1 MDKAAIQARQ
11 AAKRQQTLD
20 MRAQNVNNTV
30 LEKRWTD
37 KDIKIFGMNPI
48 TLMEGGMTLAFAPEV
63 GLVAGLGAM
72 AKKSFASNMVEDI
85 TGHKSMMNAS
95 DVFNTGSSKN
105 PEGTALT
112 KANRDKSKIPKGSK
126 LLSRTRYSEVYR
138 DPKGKIHTWG
148 RPTIFPGPKQAFSKP
163 YSVAR
168 EWRENAA
175 RGIFR
180 SKYNRIDPIRKDM
193 KNIRKKYGKSDY
205 IAGYSR
211 GARYGKLQP
220 YSKDTQYDI
229 WGPYT
234 PGNDV
239 DSRIKIN
246 YEKGDFVHNIFAKKI
261 NHPFRSVNKKKR
273 FFLSTDYDID
283 L

>member
-1 MDKAAIQARQ
+1 MDKASIQARQ

-37 KDIKIFGMNPI
+37 EDIKLFGMNPI
-48 TLMEGGMTLAFAPEV
+48 TVMEGGLTLAFAPEV
-63 GLVAGLGAM
+63 GLVEGLGAM
-72 AKKSFASNMVEDI
+72 AGKSFASNMVEDI

-95 DVFNTGSSKN
+95 DVFNFGSSKN

-112 KANRDKSKIPKGSK
+112 KANRNKSKIPKGSK

-148 RPTIFPGPKQAFSKP
+148 RPTVSPLSAFSKP
-163 YSVAR
+163 YSVAK
-168 EWRENAA
+168 EWKENTM

-205 IAGYSR
+205 ISGYSR
-211 GARYGKLQP
+211 GAVYGNIQP
-220 YSKDTQYDI
+220 YSKDTQYNI
-229 WGPYT
+229 VGPYT
-234 PGNDV
+234 PGNNV
-239 DSRIKIN
+239 DRRIKIHR
-246 YEKGDFVHNIFAKKI
+246 EKGDFIHNYFAHHI
-261 NHPFRSVNKKKR
+261 NNPNPGFGTRRN
-273 FFLSTDYDID
+273 DW
-283 L
+283 

>member
-37 KDIKIFGMNPI
+37 KDIEIFGMAPD
-48 TLMEGGMTLAFAPEV
+48 TFLEGALTFGFAPA
-63 GLVAGLGAM
+63 AGTIGKRLGKYA
-72 AKKSFASNMVEDI
+72 AESFATSGAKDMFGYTDP
-85 TGHKSMMNAS
+85 
-95 DVFNTGSSKN
+95 VFGMGSKQR

-112 KANRDKSKIPKGSK
+112 KANRNKSNIPKGSK

-148 RPTIFPGPKQAFSKP
+148 RPTVSPFSAFSKP

-168 EWRENAA
+168 EWKENTM

-180 SKYNRIDPIRKDM
+180 SKYNRSDPISKDM

-220 YSKDTQYDI
+220 YSKDTEYDI

-246 YEKGDFVHNIFAKKI
+246 YEKGDFIHNIFAKKI
-261 NHPFRSVNKKKR
+261 NHPFRSVNNKKS
-273 FFLSTDYDID
+273 FFLSTNYRN
-283 L
+283 

>member
-37 KDIKIFGMNPI
+37 KDIEIFGMAPD
-48 TLMEGGMTLAFAPEV
+48 TFLEGALTFGFAPA
-63 GLVAGLGAM
+63 AGTIGKRLGKYA
-72 AKKSFASNMVEDI
+72 AESFATSGAKDI
-85 TGHKSMMNAS
+85 FGYT
-95 DVFNTGSSKN
+95 DPVFGMGSKQR

-112 KANRDKSKIPKGSK
+112 KANRNKSNIPKGSK

-148 RPTIFPGPKQAFSKP
+148 RPTIFPGPKQAFTKP

-168 EWRENAA
+168 EWKENTM

-180 SKYNRIDPIRKDM
+180 SKYNRSDPISKDM

-220 YSKDTQYDI
+220 YSKDTEYDI

-246 YEKGDFVHNIFAKKI
+246 YEKGDFIHNIFAKKI
-261 NHPFRSVNKKKR
+261 NHPFRSVNKKKS
-273 FFLSTDYDID
+273 FFLSTNYRN
-283 L
+283 

>member
-20 MRAQNVNNTV
+20 MRAQNVNNTI

-37 KDIKIFGMNPI
+37 KDIEIFGMAPD
-48 TLMEGGMTLAFAPEV
+48 TFLEGALTFGFAPA
-63 GLVAGLGAM
+63 AGTIGKRLGKYAVE
-72 AKKSFASNMVEDI
+72 SFATS
-85 TGHKSMMNAS
+85 GAK
-95 DVFNTGSSKN
+95 DVFGYTDPVFGMGSKQR

-112 KANRDKSKIPKGSK
+112 KANRNKSNIPKGSK

-138 DPKGKIHTWG
+138 DPKGKIHVWG
-148 RPTIFPGPKQAFSKP
+148 RPTVSPFSALSKP

-168 EWRENAA
+168 EWNENIK
-175 RGIFR
+175 RGILR
-180 SKYNRIDPIRKDM
+180 SKYNRSDPIRKDM
-193 KNIRKKYGKSDY
+193 KNIRKKYGKADY

-220 YSKDTQYDI
+220 YSKDTEYDI

-234 PGNDV
+234 HGNDV

-246 YEKGDFVHNIFAKKI
+246 YEKGDFIHNIFAKKI
-261 NHPFRSVNKKKR
+261 NHPLRSVNKKKR
-273 FFLSTDYDID
+273 FFLSTNYDIK

>member
-37 KDIKIFGMNPI
+37 KDIEIFGMAPD
-48 TLMEGGMTLAFAPEV
+48 TFLEGALTFGFAPA
-63 GLVAGLGAM
+63 AGTIGKRLGKYA
-72 AKKSFASNMVEDI
+72 AESFATSGAKDMFGYTDP
-85 TGHKSMMNAS
+85 
-95 DVFNTGSSKN
+95 VFGMGSKQR

-112 KANRDKSKIPKGSK
+112 KANRNKSNIPKGSK

-148 RPTIFPGPKQAFSKP
+148 RPTIFPGPKQAFTKP

-168 EWRENAA
+168 EWKENTM

-180 SKYNRIDPIRKDM
+180 SKYNRSDPIRKDM

-205 IAGYSR
+205 ISGYSR
-211 GARYGKLQP
+211 GAVYGKLQP
-220 YSKDTQYDI
+220 YSKDTEYDI

-246 YEKGDFVHNIFAKKI
+246 YEKGDFIHNIFAKKI
-261 NHPFRSVNKKKR
+261 NHPFRSVNKKKS
-273 FFLSTDYDID
+273 FFLSTNYRN
-283 L
+283 

>member
-37 KDIKIFGMNPI
+37 KDIEIFGMAPD
-48 TLMEGGMTLAFAPEV
+48 TFLEGALTFGFAPA
-63 GLVAGLGAM
+63 AGTIGKRLGKYAIE
-72 AKKSFASNMVEDI
+72 SFATS
-85 TGHKSMMNAS
+85 GAK
-95 DVFNTGSSKN
+95 DVFGYTDPVFGMGSKQR

-112 KANRDKSKIPKGSK
+112 EDNMNRSKIPKGSK

-148 RPTIFPGPKQAFSKP
+148 RPTVSPLSAFSKP
-163 YSVAR
+163 YSVAK
-168 EWRENAA
+168 EWSENTK

-193 KNIRKKYGKSDY
+193 KNIRKKYGKSDH
-205 IAGYSR
+205 ISGYSR
-211 GARYGKLQP
+211 GAVYANIQP
-220 YSKDTQYDI
+220 YSKDTGYNI
-229 WGPYT
+229 VGPYT
-234 PGNDV
+234 PGNNV
-239 DSRIKIN
+239 DGRIKIHR
-246 YEKGDFVHNIFAKKI
+246 EKGDFFHNYFAHHI
-261 NHPFRSVNKKKR
+261 NNPNPGVGTRAS
-273 FFLSTDYDID
+273 DW
-283 L
+283 

>member
-37 KDIKIFGMNPI
+37 KDIEIFGMAPD
-48 TLMEGGMTLAFAPEV
+48 TFLEGALTFGFAPA
-63 GLVAGLGAM
+63 AGTIGKRLGKYA
-72 AKKSFASNMVEDI
+72 AESFATSGAKDMFGYTDP
-85 TGHKSMMNAS
+85 
-95 DVFNTGSSKN
+95 VFGMGSKQR

-112 KANRDKSKIPKGSK
+112 KANRNKSNIPKGSK

-148 RPTIFPGPKQAFSKP
+148 RPTIFPGPKQAFTKP

-168 EWRENAA
+168 EWKENTM

-180 SKYNRIDPIRKDM
+180 SKYNRSDPISKDM

-220 YSKDTQYDI
+220 YSKDTEYDI

-246 YEKGDFVHNIFAKKI
+246 YEKGDFIHNIFAKKI
-261 NHPFRSVNKKKR
+261 NHPFRSVNKKKS
-273 FFLSTDYDID
+273 FFLSTNYRN
-283 L
+283 

>member
-37 KDIKIFGMNPI
+37 KDIEIFGMAPD
-48 TLMEGGMTLAFAPEV
+48 TFLEGALTFGFAPA
-63 GLVAGLGAM
+63 AGTIGKRLGKYA
-72 AKKSFASNMVEDI
+72 AQSFATSGAKDMFGYTDP
-85 TGHKSMMNAS
+85 
-95 DVFNTGSSKN
+95 VFGMGSKQR

-112 KANRDKSKIPKGSK
+112 KANRNKSNIPKGSK

-148 RPTIFPGPKQAFSKP
+148 RPTIFPGPKQAFTKP

-168 EWRENAA
+168 EWKENTM

-180 SKYNRIDPIRKDM
+180 SKYNRSDPIRKDM

-205 IAGYSR
+205 ISGYSR
-211 GARYGKLQP
+211 GAVYGNLQP

-246 YEKGDFVHNIFAKKI
+246 YEKGDFIHNIFAKKI
-261 NHPFRSVNKKKR
+261 NHPFRS
-273 FFLSTDYDID
+273 
-283 L
+283 

>member
-37 KDIKIFGMNPI
+37 EDIEIFGMAPD
-48 TLMEGGMTLAFAPEV
+48 TFLEGALTFGFAPA
-63 GLVAGLGAM
+63 AGTIGKRLGKYAVE
-72 AKKSFASNMVEDI
+72 SFATSGAKDI
-85 TGHKSMMNAS
+85 FGYT
-95 DVFNTGSSKN
+95 DPVFGMGSKQR

-112 KANRDKSKIPKGSK
+112 KANRNKSNIPKGSK

-148 RPTIFPGPKQAFSKP
+148 RPTIFPGPKQAFTKP

-168 EWRENAA
+168 EWKENTM

-180 SKYNRIDPIRKDM
+180 SKYNRSDPISKDM

-220 YSKDTQYDI
+220 YSKDTEYDI

-246 YEKGDFVHNIFAKKI
+246 YEKGDFIHNIFAKKI
-261 NHPFRSVNKKKR
+261 NHPFRSVNKKKS
-273 FFLSTDYDID
+273 FFLSTNYRN
-283 L
+283 

>member
-37 KDIKIFGMNPI
+37 KDIEIFGMAPD
-48 TLMEGGMTLAFAPEV
+48 TFLEGALTFGFAPA
-63 GLVAGLGAM
+63 AGTIGKRLGKYAVE
-72 AKKSFASNMVEDI
+72 SFATSGAKDI
-85 TGHKSMMNAS
+85 FGYT
-95 DVFNTGSSKN
+95 DPVFGMGSKQR

-112 KANRDKSKIPKGSK
+112 KANRNKSNIPKGSK

-148 RPTIFPGPKQAFSKP
+148 RPTIFPGPKQAFTKP

-168 EWRENAA
+168 EWKENTM

-180 SKYNRIDPIRKDM
+180 SKYNRSDPISKDM

-220 YSKDTQYDI
+220 YSKDTEYDI

-246 YEKGDFVHNIFAKKI
+246 YEKGDFIHNIFAKKI
-261 NHPFRSVNKKKR
+261 NHPFRSVNNKKS
-273 FFLSTDYDID
+273 FFLSTNYRN
-283 L
+283 

>member
-1 MDKAAIQARQ
+1 MDKASIQARQ

-20 MRAQNVNNTV
+20 MRAQNVNNSV

-37 KDIKIFGMNPI
+37 EDIKIFGMNPL
-48 TLMEGGMTLAFAPEV
+48 TVMEGGMTLAFAPEV

-95 DVFNTGSSKN
+95 DVFNSGSSKN

-112 KANRDKSKIPKGSK
+112 KANRNKSKIPKGSK

-148 RPTIFPGPKQAFSKP
+148 RPTIKPGPKQAFTKP

-168 EWRENAA
+168 EWKENTM

-205 IAGYSR
+205 ISGYSR
-211 GARYGKLQP
+211 GAVYANIQP
-220 YSKDTQYDI
+220 YSKDTQYNI
-229 WGPYT
+229 VGPYT
-234 PGNDV
+234 PGNNV
-239 DSRIKIN
+239 DRRIKIHR
-246 YEKGDFVHNIFAKKI
+246 EKGDFIHNYFAHHI
-261 NHPFRSVNKKKR
+261 NNPNPGFATKR
-273 FFLSTDYDID
+273 NDW
-283 L
+283 

>member
-1 MDKAAIQARQ
+1 MDKAVIQARQ

-37 KDIKIFGMNPI
+37 EDIKIFGMNPI
-48 TLMEGGMTLAFAPEV
+48 TVMEGGMTLAFAPEV

-85 TGHKSMMNAS
+85 TGHKSMMDAS
-95 DVFNTGSSKN
+95 DVFNSGSSKN
-105 PEGTALT
+105 PEGTALYRKKSILGNT
-112 KANRDKSKIPKGSK
+112 DNRTKSKIPKGSK

-148 RPTIFPGPKQAFSKP
+148 RPTVSPLSAFSKP
-163 YSVAR
+163 YSVAK
-168 EWRENAA
+168 EWNENIN
-175 RGIFR
+175 RGILR

-205 IAGYSR
+205 ISGYSR
-211 GARYGKLQP
+211 GAVYGNIQP
-220 YSKDTQYDI
+220 YSKDTSYNI
-229 WGPYT
+229 VGPYT

-246 YEKGDFVHNIFAKKI
+246 YEKGDIIHNIFAKKV
-261 NHPFRSVNKKKR
+261 NHPLKFGFRTR
-273 FFLSTDYDID
+273 
-283 L
+283 

>member
-37 KDIKIFGMNPI
+37 KDIEIFGMAPD
-48 TLMEGGMTLAFAPEV
+48 TFLEGALTFGFAPA
-63 GLVAGLGAM
+63 AGTIGKRLGKYA
-72 AKKSFASNMVEDI
+72 AESFATSGAKDMFGYTDP
-85 TGHKSMMNAS
+85 
-95 DVFNTGSSKN
+95 VFGMGSKQR

-112 KANRDKSKIPKGSK
+112 KANRNKSNIPKGSK

-148 RPTIFPGPKQAFSKP
+148 RPTVSPFSAFSKP

-168 EWRENAA
+168 EWKENTM

-180 SKYNRIDPIRKDM
+180 SKYNRSDPIRKDM

-205 IAGYSR
+205 ISGYSR
-211 GARYGKLQP
+211 GAVYGKLQP
-220 YSKDTQYDI
+220 YSKDTEYDI

-246 YEKGDFVHNIFAKKI
+246 YEKGDFIHNIFAKKI
-261 NHPFRSVNKKKR
+261 NHPFRSVNKKKS
-273 FFLSTDYDID
+273 FFLSTNYRN
-283 L
+283 

>member
-37 KDIKIFGMNPI
+37 KDIEIFGMAPD
-48 TLMEGGMTLAFAPEV
+48 TFLEGALTFGFAPA
-63 GLVAGLGAM
+63 AGTIGKRLGKYA
-72 AKKSFASNMVEDI
+72 AESFATSGAKDMFGYTDP
-85 TGHKSMMNAS
+85 
-95 DVFNTGSSKN
+95 VFGMGSKQR

-112 KANRDKSKIPKGSK
+112 KANRNKSNIPKGSK

-148 RPTIFPGPKQAFSKP
+148 RPTVSPFSAFSKP

-168 EWRENAA
+168 EWKENTM

-180 SKYNRIDPIRKDM
+180 SKYNRSDPISKDM

-220 YSKDTQYDI
+220 YSKDTEYDI

-246 YEKGDFVHNIFAKKI
+246 YEKGDFIHNIFAKKI
-261 NHPFRSVNKKKR
+261 NHPFRSVNKKKS
-273 FFLSTDYDID
+273 FFLSTNYRN
-283 L
+283 

>member
-37 KDIKIFGMNPI
+37 KDIEIFGMAPD
-48 TLMEGGMTLAFAPEV
+48 TFLEGALTFGFAPA
-63 GLVAGLGAM
+63 AGTIGKRLGKYA
-72 AKKSFASNMVEDI
+72 AESFATSGAKDLFGY
-85 TGHKSMMNAS
+85 T
-95 DVFNTGSSKN
+95 DPVFGMGSKQR

-112 KANRDKSKIPKGSK
+112 KDNRNKSKIPKGSK

-148 RPTIFPGPKQAFSKP
+148 RPTISPGSAFSKP

-168 EWRENAA
+168 EWKENTM

-246 YEKGDFVHNIFAKKI
+246 YQKGDFIHNIFAKKI
-261 NHPFRSVNKKKR
+261 NHPLRSVNKKKS
-273 FFLSTDYDID
+273 FFLSTNYDIK

>member
-37 KDIKIFGMNPI
+37 KDIEIFGMAPD
-48 TLMEGGMTLAFAPEV
+48 TFLEGALTFGFAPA
-63 GLVAGLGAM
+63 AGTIGKRLGKYA
-72 AKKSFASNMVEDI
+72 AESFATSGAKDMFGYTDP
-85 TGHKSMMNAS
+85 
-95 DVFNTGSSKN
+95 VFGMGSKQR

-112 KANRDKSKIPKGSK
+112 KANRNKSNIPKGSK

-168 EWRENAA
+168 EWTENIR
-175 RGIFR
+175 RGTVP
-180 SKYNRIDPIRKDM
+180 SKYNRSDPLRKDR
-193 KNIRKKYGKSDY
+193 KKISKKYGKMDY
-205 IAGYSR
+205 ISGYSR
-211 GARYGKLQP
+211 GAAYGNMQP
-220 YSKDTQYDI
+220 YDHQTKYDI

-234 PGNDV
+234 PGDNL

-246 YEKGDFVHNIFAKKI
+246 YEKGDWVHNIFAKDI
-261 NHPFRSVNKKKR
+261 NKAF
-273 FFLSTDYDID
+273 
-283 L
+283 

>member
-1 MDKAAIQARQ
+1 MDKASIQARQ

-48 TLMEGGMTLAFAPEV
+48 TVLEGGMTLAFAPEV
-63 GLVAGLGAM
+63 GLVAGLGGM
-72 AKKSFASNMVEDI
+72 AKKSFASNMAEDI
-85 TGHKSMMNAS
+85 FGHKSMMNAS
-95 DVFNTGSSKN
+95 DVFNSGSSKN
-105 PEGTALT
+105 PEGSALT
-112 KANRDKSKIPKGSK
+112 KSNRNKSNIPKGSK

-148 RPTIFPGPKQAFSKP
+148 RPTVSPFSAFSKP
-163 YSVAR
+163 YSVAK
-168 EWRENAA
+168 EWNENIK

-180 SKYNRIDPIRKDM
+180 SKYNRSDPIRKDM

-246 YEKGDFVHNIFAKKI
+246 YEKNDIAHNIFAKRI
-261 NHPFRSVNKKKR
+261 NHPFGKK
-273 FFLSTDYDID
+273 YGI
-283 L
+283 

>member
-37 KDIKIFGMNPI
+37 EDIEIFGMAPD
-48 TLMEGGMTLAFAPEV
+48 TFLEGALTFGFAPA
-63 GLVAGLGAM
+63 AGTIGKRLGKYA
-72 AKKSFASNMVEDI
+72 AESFATSGAKDMFGYTDP
-85 TGHKSMMNAS
+85 
-95 DVFNTGSSKN
+95 VFGMGSKQR

-112 KANRDKSKIPKGSK
+112 KANRNKSNIPKGSK

-148 RPTIFPGPKQAFSKP
+148 RPTIFPGPKQAFTKP

-168 EWRENAA
+168 EWKENTM

-180 SKYNRIDPIRKDM
+180 SKYNRSDPISKDM

-220 YSKDTQYDI
+220 YSKDTEYDI

-246 YEKGDFVHNIFAKKI
+246 YEKGDFIHNIFAKKI
-261 NHPFRSVNKKKR
+261 NHPFRSVNNKKS
-273 FFLSTDYDID
+273 FFLSTNYRN
-283 L
+283 

>member
-37 KDIKIFGMNPI
+37 KDIEIFGMAPD
-48 TLMEGGMTLAFAPEV
+48 TFLEGALTFGFAPA
-63 GLVAGLGAM
+63 AGTIGKRLGKYA
-72 AKKSFASNMVEDI
+72 AESFATSGAKDMFGYTDP
-85 TGHKSMMNAS
+85 
-95 DVFNTGSSKN
+95 VFGMGSKQR

-112 KANRDKSKIPKGSK
+112 KSNRNKSNIPKGSK

-148 RPTIFPGPKQAFSKP
+148 RPTVSPLSAFSKP

-168 EWRENAA
+168 EWKENTM

-180 SKYNRIDPIRKDM
+180 SKYNRSDPIRKDM

-246 YEKGDFVHNIFAKKI
+246 YEKGDIIHNIFARKV
-261 NHPFRSVNKKKR
+261 NHPFTSFEIGKPDRYHPLIEISK
-273 FFLSTDYDID
+273 
-283 L
+283 

>member
-37 KDIKIFGMNPI
+37 KDIEIFGMAPD
-48 TLMEGGMTLAFAPEV
+48 TFLEGALTFGFAPA
-63 GLVAGLGAM
+63 AGTIGKRLGKYA
-72 AKKSFASNMVEDI
+72 AESFATSGAKDI
-85 TGHKSMMNAS
+85 FGYT
-95 DVFNTGSSKN
+95 DPVFGMGSKQR

-112 KANRDKSKIPKGSK
+112 KANRNKSNIPKGSK

-148 RPTIFPGPKQAFSKP
+148 RPTVSPFSAFSKP

-168 EWRENAA
+168 EWKENTM

-180 SKYNRIDPIRKDM
+180 SKYNRSDPISKDM

-220 YSKDTQYDI
+220 YSKDTEYDI

-246 YEKGDFVHNIFAKKI
+246 YEKGDFIHNIFAKKI
-261 NHPFRSVNKKKR
+261 NHPFRSVNKKKS
-273 FFLSTDYDID
+273 FFLSTNYRN
-283 L
+283 

>member
-37 KDIKIFGMNPI
+37 KDIEIFGMAPD
-48 TLMEGGMTLAFAPEV
+48 TFLEGALTFGFAPA
-63 GLVAGLGAM
+63 AGTIGKRLGEYA
-72 AKKSFASNMVEDI
+72 AESFA
-85 TGHKSMMNAS
+85 KSGAK
-95 DVFNTGSSKN
+95 DLFGYTDPVFGMGSKQR

-112 KANRDKSKIPKGSK
+112 NVNRNKSNIPKGSK

-148 RPTIFPGPKQAFSKP
+148 RPTVSPFSAFKKP

-168 EWRENAA
+168 EWKENTI

-180 SKYNRIDPIRKDM
+180 SKYNRSDPIRKDM

-211 GARYGKLQP
+211 GAVYGKLQP
-220 YSKDTQYDI
+220 YSKDTKYDI

-246 YEKGDFVHNIFAKKI
+246 YKKGDFIHNIFAKKI
-261 NHPFRSVNKKKR
+261 NHPLRSVNKKKR
-273 FFLSTDYDID
+273 FFLSTNYDIE

>member
-37 KDIKIFGMNPI
+37 KDIEIFGMAPD
-48 TLMEGGMTLAFAPEV
+48 TFLEGALTFGFAPA
-63 GLVAGLGAM
+63 AGTIGKRLGKYA
-72 AKKSFASNMVEDI
+72 AESFATSGAKDMFGYTDP
-85 TGHKSMMNAS
+85 
-95 DVFNTGSSKN
+95 VFGMGSKQR

-112 KANRDKSKIPKGSK
+112 KANRNKSNIPKGSK

-148 RPTIFPGPKQAFSKP
+148 RPTVSPFSAFSKP

-168 EWRENAA
+168 EWKENTM

-180 SKYNRIDPIRKDM
+180 SKYNRSDPIRKDM

-205 IAGYSR
+205 ISGYSR
-211 GARYGKLQP
+211 GAVYGKLQP
-220 YSKDTQYDI
+220 YSKDTEYDI

-246 YEKGDFVHNIFAKKI
+246 YEKGDFIHNIFAKKI
-261 NHPFRSVNKKKR
+261 NHPFRSVNNKKS
-273 FFLSTDYDID
+273 FFLSTNYRN
-283 L
+283 

>member
-37 KDIKIFGMNPI
+37 EDIEIFGMAPD
-48 TLMEGGMTLAFAPEV
+48 TFLEGALTFGFAFA
-63 GLVAGLGAM
+63 AGTIGKRLGKYA
-72 AKKSFASNMVEDI
+72 AESFATSGAKDI
-85 TGHKSMMNAS
+85 FGYT
-95 DVFNTGSSKN
+95 DPVFGMGSKQR

-112 KANRDKSKIPKGSK
+112 KANRNKSNIPKGSK

-148 RPTIFPGPKQAFSKP
+148 RPTVSPFSAFSKP

-168 EWRENAA
+168 EWKENTM

-180 SKYNRIDPIRKDM
+180 SKYNRSDPIRKDM

-205 IAGYSR
+205 ISGYSR
-211 GARYGKLQP
+211 GAVYGKLQP
-220 YSKDTQYDI
+220 YSKDTEYDI

-246 YEKGDFVHNIFAKKI
+246 YEKGDFIHNIFAKKI
-261 NHPFRSVNKKKR
+261 NHPFRSVNKKKS
-273 FFLSTDYDID
+273 FFLSTNYRN
-283 L
+283 

>member
-37 KDIKIFGMNPI
+37 KDIEIFGMAPD
-48 TLMEGGMTLAFAPEV
+48 TFLEGALTFGFAPA
-63 GLVAGLGAM
+63 AGTIGKRLGKYAVE
-72 AKKSFASNMVEDI
+72 SFATSGAKDI
-85 TGHKSMMNAS
+85 FGYT
-95 DVFNTGSSKN
+95 DPVFGMGSKQR

-112 KANRDKSKIPKGSK
+112 KANRNKSNIPKGSK

-168 EWRENAA
+168 EWTENIR
-175 RGIFR
+175 RGTVP
-180 SKYNRIDPIRKDM
+180 SKYNRSDPLRKDR
-193 KNIRKKYGKSDY
+193 KKISKKYGKMDY
-205 IAGYSR
+205 ISGYSR
-211 GARYGKLQP
+211 GAAYGNMQP
-220 YSKDTQYDI
+220 YDHQTKYDI

-234 PGNDV
+234 PGDNL

-246 YEKGDFVHNIFAKKI
+246 YEKGDWVHNIFAKDI
-261 NHPFRSVNKKKR
+261 NKAF
-273 FFLSTDYDID
+273 
-283 L
+283 